1 MTSKRPDRR
10 IIYWLYTGMILTY
23 MMVAIG
29 GITRLTDSGLSMVNW
44 SPIMGTLPPLSID
57 EWQETF
63 DAYKASPEFVE
74 LNYDFGLDEFK
85 SIFWWEYI
93 HRSLGRLIGLVFFI
107 PFCFF
112 LFTKKLT
119 KKLVKQL
126 VVVFI
131 MGGLQGLLGWY
142 MVKSGLINEPRVSH
156 YRLAAHLITAFAT
169 ISYLWWIIG
178 GIREP
183 ANEAKGNK
191 VIHSFLIAFLAVTSL
206 QIIYGAFVAGLD
218 AGLVHNTWPLMDG
231 YAVHPAVGVFDSFW
245 MNVLENRSGV
255 QFVHRS
261 MAIVVLAIGLY
272 LGFRNWDGMTPRQR
286 GILTIIGYVVVGQF
300 TLGVLTLMFA
310 VPLWL
315 GVLHQLGALTLLLAI
330 VSGIRK
336 MRTTAS

>member
-1 MTSKRPDRR
+1 MTRSSSNKGV
-10 IIYWLYTGMILTY
+10 IYWLYTGMILTY
-23 MMVAIG
+23 LMVAIG

-44 SPIMGTLPPLSID
+44 NPIMGTLPPLSV
-57 EWQETF
+57 EQWQETF
-63 DAYKASPEFVE
+63 DAYKTSPEFKE
-74 LNYDFGLDEFK
+74 LNYDFDLSEFK

-93 HRSLGRLIGLVFFI
+93 HRLLGRLIGLVFFI

-112 LFTKKLT
+112 LFTKRLS

-126 VVVFI
+126 VVVFL

-178 GIREP
+178 GIKEP
-183 ANEAKGNK
+183 SNSSQGNK
-191 VIHSFLIAFLAVTSL
+191 PIHSFLVAFLAITTL
-206 QIIYGAFVAGLD
+206 QIVYGAFVAGLD

-261 MAIVVLAIGLY
+261 LAVVVLVVGLY
-272 LGFRNWDGMTPRQR
+272 LGFKNWKDLNINQRN
-286 GILTIIGYVVVGQF
+286 ILTYVGYVVVIQF

-315 GVLHQLGALTLLLAI
+315 GVLHQLGALTLLLTI
-330 VSGIRK
+330 ITGIRRMK
-336 MRTTAS
+336 AAT